1 MGGMFG
7 KKALQENQ
15 LLNGYKGVIALIN
28 KKLGNKFEKE
38 LSEILYNAGYWVHL
52 LNQNKNGQ
60 PADII
65 AVKNKKAYLIDA
77 KVCSLEKFVFKR
89 VEENQHLSMQMFIDC
104 GNTTPYFTLKARNEI
119 YMLSYKTI
127 RDLMKQGKKQLDFA
141 EINKYGT
148 RLNTWLRIQEVV
160 SNE

>member
-1 MGGMFG
+1 M
-7 KKALQENQ
+7 K
-15 LLNGYKGVIALIN
+15 VIN

-65 AVKNKKAYLIDA
+65 AIKNKKAYLIDA
-77 KVCSLEKFVFKR
+77 KVCSLEKFAFKR
-89 VEENQHLSMQMFIDC
+89 VEENQHLSMQMFIEC
-104 GNTTPYFTLKARNEI
+104 GNTTPYFALKARNEI

-127 RDLMKQGKKQLDFA
+127 RDLIKQGKKQLNFE
-141 EINKYGT
+141 EINKYST
-148 RLNTWLRIQEVV
+148 RLSTWLRIKEVV

>member
-1 MGGMFG
+1 M
-7 KKALQENQ
+7 K
-15 LLNGYKGVIALIN
+15 VIN
-28 KKLGNKFEKE
+28 KKLGNNFEKE

-60 PADII
+60 PADLI

-77 KVCSLEKFVFKR
+77 KVCSLEKFAFKR
-89 VEENQHLSMQMFIDC
+89 VEENQRLSMQMFIEC
-104 GNTTPYFTLKARNEI
+104 GNTTPYFALKARNEI

-127 RDLMKQGKKQLDFA
+127 RDLIKQGKKQLNFE
-141 EINKYGT
+141 EINKYST
-148 RLNTWLRIQEVV
+148 RLSTWLRIKEVV

>member
-1 MGGMFG
+1 M
-7 KKALQENQ
+7 
-15 LLNGYKGVIALIN
+15 IN
-28 KKLGNKFEKE
+28 KKLGNKLEKE

-77 KVCSLEKFVFKR
+77 KVCSFEKFAFKR
-89 VEENQHLSMQMFIDC
+89 VEENQRLSMQMFIEC
-104 GNTTPYFTLKARNEI
+104 GNTTPYFALKARNEI

-127 RDLMKQGKKQLDFA
+127 RDLIKQGKKQLNFE
-141 EINKYGT
+141 EINKYST
-148 RLNTWLRIQEVV
+148 RLSTWLRIKEVV

>member
-1 MGGMFG
+1 M
-7 KKALQENQ
+7 
-15 LLNGYKGVIALIN
+15 IN

-77 KVCSLEKFVFKR
+77 KVCSLEKFAFKR
-89 VEENQHLSMQMFIDC
+89 VEENQHLSMQMFIEC
-104 GNTTPYFTLKARNEI
+104 GNTTPYFALKARNEI

-127 RDLMKQGKKQLDFA
+127 RDLIKQGKKQLNFE
-141 EINKYGT
+141 EINKYST
-148 RLNTWLRIQEVV
+148 RLSTWLRIKEVV

>member
-1 MGGMFG
+1 MIWNFLKG
-7 KKALQENQ
+7 AL
-15 LLNGYKGVIALIN
+15 KRMIN

-89 VEENQHLSMQMFIDC
+89 VEENQHLSMQMFINC
-104 GNTTPYFTLKARNEI
+104 GNTTPYFALKVRNEI

-127 RDLMKQGKKQLDFA
+127 RDLIKQGKKQLDFA

-148 RLNTWLRIQEVV
+148 RLSTWLRIKEVV

>member
-1 MGGMFG
+1 M
-7 KKALQENQ
+7 K
-15 LLNGYKGVIALIN
+15 IIN

-77 KVCSLEKFVFKR
+77 KVCSLEKFAFKR
-89 VEENQHLSMQMFIDC
+89 VEENQHLSMQMFIEC
-104 GNTTPYFTLKARNEI
+104 GNTTPYFALKARNEI

-127 RDLMKQGKKQLDFA
+127 RDLIKQGKKQLNFE
-141 EINKYGT
+141 EINKYST
-148 RLNTWLRIQEVV
+148 RLSTWLRIKEVV